1 MVKNTKKK
9 EVLPPESNGHL
20 ERLIEAQT
28 TALGELTRTT
38 KDLQDQIDEMRD
50 KKSDDG
56 GAKKLI
62 ADNLYNTPRARLRE
76 YSNIS
81 NSAVEPFSLAGTC
94 GAVLDEDVLSGEI
107 SLCEIFLE
115 NVLSYRRAVGGQLAR
130 FASEQAKEEAQKSAE
145 NIDAEDARV
154 HGI

>member
-9 EVLPPESNGHL
+9 AATPESDGHL
-20 ERLIEAQT
+20 EALLEAQT
-28 TALGELTRTT
+28 EAIQKQIASGY
-38 KDLQDQIDEMRD
+38 KDLQDQIDDLKD
-50 KKSDDG
+50 KKNEDG
-56 GAKKLI
+56 GARRLI
-62 ADNLYNTPRARLRE
+62 VDNLYNTPRDRLRE

-94 GAVLDEDVLSGEI
+94 AAVLDDDVLSGAK
-107 SLCEIFLE
+107 SLCQIFLE
-115 NVLSYRRAVGGQLAR
+115 NVLSFRRAVGGQLAR